1 MGPVPAGHAFPA
13 DLTPAS
19 QACSFAWV
27 DGHHPGGSAHAQLL
41 VAAVPAHGHPA
52 AGRAVIG
59 ASFHQVIAGAAAG
72 DEGSF
77 AVIWRDLQP
86 ALLRYLRVVVRD
98 AAEDVASDTWV
109 DVVQRLDRFRGDE
122 RGFRAWVFTIAR
134 HRALDWGRH
143 AARNQAMPMPVELL
157 TDLEARDDPAA
168 AAVETL
174 STQAALALL
183 ADLPRAQAEVL
194 LLRLVVGLD
203 VGEVAG
209 IVGKRPG
216 AVRVLAHRGLRRL
229 AERLGAEVP
238 VRGGVTP

>member
-1 MGPVPAGHAFPA
+1 V
-13 DLTPAS
+13 
-19 QACSFAWV
+19 
-27 DGHHPGGSAHAQLL
+27 
-41 VAAVPAHGHPA
+41 VAAVRAHGHPA

-143 AARNQAMPMPVELL
+143 AARTQAMPVPVELL

-168 AAVETL
+168 AAVESL
-174 STQAALALL
+174 ATQAALALL

-229 AERLGAEVP
+229 AERLGAEAP

>member
-1 MGPVPAGHAFPA
+1 
-13 DLTPAS
+13 
-19 QACSFAWV
+19 
-27 DGHHPGGSAHAQLL
+27 
-41 VAAVPAHGHPA
+41 VPAHGHPA

-229 AERLGAEVP
+229 AERLGAEAP
-238 VRGGVTP
+238 LRGGVTP

>member
-1 MGPVPAGHAFPA
+1 V
-13 DLTPAS
+13 
-19 QACSFAWV
+19 
-27 DGHHPGGSAHAQLL
+27 
-41 VAAVPAHGHPA
+41 VAAVRAHGHPA
-52 AGRAVIG
+52 AGHAVIG

-143 AARNQAMPMPVELL
+143 AARTQAMPVPVELL

-168 AAVETL
+168 AAVESL
-174 STQAALALL
+174 ATQAALALL

-229 AERLGAEVP
+229 AERLGAEAP